1 MSGRKVALITGAA
14 RGIGAALA
22 AAFADAGYRV
32 VIHYL
37 TSEAQARA
45 VHEQVTARHGAD
57 AALVV
62 RADVADRPAVRR
74 LFDEARERFG
84 GVDVLVN
91 NAGINKDGPFLDMS
105 DEDWR
110 VVLDSVLTGTFVCS
124 QEYARRYTGQEGH
137 IVNLGATTGV
147 SGRKNGANYCS
158 AKAGVLTLTR
168 CLALELAPRI
178 RVNCVTPGHVKTEE
192 LVERFGLDRP
202 ENLERAVRAIP
213 LGRLGR
219 PEEVCRLVLFLVT
232 QSGFVTGQNFI
243 VDGGMFMH

>member
-1 MSGRKVALITGAA
+1 
-14 RGIGAALA
+14 
-22 AAFADAGYRV
+22 V
-32 VIHYL
+32 VIHYR

-45 VHEQVTARHGAD
+45 VHEQVTARHGTDTAMVAQAD
-57 AALVV
+57 VSD
-62 RADVADRPAVRR
+62 RADVRR
-74 LFDEARERFG
+74 LFDAARQRFG

-91 NAGINKDGPFLDMS
+91 NAGLNKDGPFLDMS

-110 VVLDSVLTGTFVCS
+110 VVLDSVLTGTFMCS
-124 QEYARRYTGQEGH
+124 QEYARRYTGPEGH
-137 IVNLGATTGV
+137 IVNLGATTGA

-158 AKAGVLTLTR
+158 AKAGVLTLTK

-202 ENLERAVRAIP
+202 ENLERELRAIP

-219 PEEVCRLVLFLVT
+219 PEEACRLVLFLVG
-232 QSGFVTGQNFI
+232 QSGYVTGQNFI